1 MSSKSSNS
9 YGKGIPVDEK
19 CSEIISAGDDS
30 GYGTAG
36 EASSNSVAETSPQLQ
51 QNSEDESGS
60 EPLEIVSS
68 IPQTQTFIK
77 KR

>member
-9 YGKGIPVDEK
+9 NQQGIPVDEK
-19 CSEIISAGDDS
+19 CSDIVSGGDDS

-36 EASSNSVAETSPQLQ
+36 EARSNFVTETSPHLQ

-60 EPLEIVSS
+60 EPLELVSS
-68 IPQTQTFIK
+68 IPQTQTLIK